1 MSAAPRNGRPT
12 TGSSRTAMEAS
23 CALPAGVQVT
33 ACGPVPSISAV
44 KRACTSCWMNSSPV
58 QWQRGRRCPP
68 NQPNR
73 ICLSP
78 PPMRALHQLPRMPAS
93 LPRLRIRCRYG
104 MHCNLCLPPSCWPG
118 PRLCPQYRAWKMSL
132 RRRPSKTCRT
142 TLRAAEEP
150 KLGSASANAALRSH
164 RTGSLDLAPL
174 TPLTSLTPLAPLTPL
189 RLQLFPFAKSSSSPA
204 SSRTGI
210 LSSCALSSF
219 DPASSPATT

>member
-12 TGSSRTAMEAS
+12 TGSSRSAMAAS

-58 QWQRGRRCPP
+58 QWQRGRPCPP
-68 NQPNR
+68 NQPNGM
-73 ICLSP
+73 CLSP
-78 PPMRALHQLPRMPAS
+78 PPTRALHLLPHTPAS
-93 LPRLRIRCRYG
+93 LPRLRFLHHKS
-104 MHCNLCLPPSCWPG
+104 MHCNSCLPPSWRPC
-118 PRLCPQYRAWKMSL
+118 PRLCPQYRARKKSP
-132 RRRPSKTCRT
+132 RRRPSTTCRT

-150 KLGSASANAALRSH
+150 KLGNASANGVLPSR
-164 RTGSLDLAPL
+164 RTESPDLA
-174 TPLTSLTPLAPLTPL
+174 PLTSLTPLVPLTLQP
-189 RLQLFPFAKSSSSPA
+189 LQLFPFAKSFSSPA

-210 LSSCALSSF
+210 FSSCALSSF